1 MGLEEEMTVVVSSV
15 FTVLVRCET
24 WLLRRGSAAGDKDL
38 WLVAVI
44 VGVMVEVV
52 VVVVVESLPAG
63 LSAMSASREVGGEAA
78 LPVAGDAAGG
88 LSSFRDGLEGS
99 EIS

>member
-52 VVVVVESLPAG
+52 VVVVESLPAG

-88 LSSFRDGLEGS
+88 SSSFRDGLEGS